1 MSDVPREIRRDAA
14 ILARRKKA
22 RSSAFS
28 CDAPTD
34 WRPQTVLNPVV
45 DGDYFT
51 PDGAWE
57 FIAERLEDENQVV
70 EWIELKKAT
79 WEKGT
84 CNDYLGG
91 SERHLHQGSTRI
103 GKDQRAEFPLQQCRP
118 DLNETFGGDL

>member
-1 MSDVPREIRRDAA
+1 MSDVPQEIRREAA
-14 ILARRKKA
+14 ILARRRKA

-28 CDAPTD
+28 PDAPTD

-70 EWIELKKAT
+70 EWIELNKPPGKKALVMIIS
-79 WEKGT
+79 EDPK
-84 CNDYLGG
+84 DIYIKVQLG
-91 SERHLHQGSTRI
+91 S
-103 GKDQRAEFPLQQCRP
+103 GKINGRSFHYSDVDR
-118 DLNETFGGDL
+118 T